1 MNVNFRKSVQLFV
14 GLWMLRAFCQ
24 CEIMRPQ
31 MLMQATDKCLI
42 IDFASVFINLF
53 FFDYL
58 KVGARLPTLKTA
70 RTSPPRAT
78 SIFFRL
84 VLVYMAA
91 RNCLEH
97 SQMISQKYVFW
108 NFLKIRD
115 FNSNLEKS
123 LSVHKWPFSPTKQ
136 PLNKDAF
143 RKLHTIISNMFVC
156 SGIRFY

>member
-1 MNVNFRKSVQLFV
+1 MNVNFPKSVQLFV
-14 GLWMLRAFCQ
+14 GLCMLCAFCQ
-24 CEIMRPQ
+24 CESMRPQ

-58 KVGARLPTLKTA
+58 KVGAGFPTNKTA
-70 RTSPPRAT
+70 RTSPPRAA
-78 SIFFRL
+78 SIVQGL
-84 VLVYMAA
+84 EIVSKVKWK
-91 RNCLEH
+91 CQEH

-123 LSVHKWPFSPTKQ
+123 LSVHK
-136 PLNKDAF
+136 
-143 RKLHTIISNMFVC
+143 
-156 SGIRFY
+156 

>member
-1 MNVNFRKSVQLFV
+1 MNVNFPKSVQLFV
-14 GLWMLRAFCQ
+14 GLCMLCAFCQ
-24 CEIMRPQ
+24 CESMRPQ

-97 SQMISQKYVFW
+97 SQMISPKYVFW

-123 LSVHKWPFSPTKQ
+123 LSVHK
-136 PLNKDAF
+136 
-143 RKLHTIISNMFVC
+143 
-156 SGIRFY
+156 